1 MALRLNRRELFT
13 AGAAS
18 AVALAIP
25 ASSQTARGALQESNR
40 KMHLGIVTYN
50 IAKDWDLD
58 TILKICKEAGIE
70 GVEFRTTHAH
80 GVEPALDASKRA
92 EVRKKCTDA
101 GLIQTS
107 LGSVC
112 EFQSEDPNTV
122 KKNIETCRDFILL
135 AKDIGARGVKVRP
148 NGLPKD
154 PSIPL
159 DKTLEQIGR
168 ALAECGRFGADNGVE
183 IWLEVHGGIT
193 QLVPNSRKIMDACGH
208 KNVGVTWNSNN
219 TDVVNGSVKENFE
232 LIRPWIRCC
241 HITELW
247 SGYPY
252 RELFSLLNQTGYDR
266 FTLCEVGTSIKPE
279 DGAAFLKCYRGFWKE
294 LNR

>member
-1 MALRLNRRELFT
+1 MGTRVNRRDLFRAGA

-18 AVALAIP
+18 LALPLGSA
-25 ASSQTARGALQESNR
+25 GAQEAAR

-50 IAKDWDLD
+50 VAKDWDLD
-58 TILKICKEAGIE
+58 TILKNCGEAGIE

-80 GVEPALDASKRA
+80 GVEPSLDAAKRA
-92 EVRKKCTDA
+92 EIRKRCADA
-101 GLIQTS
+101 GLLQTS
-107 LGSVC
+107 LGSTC
-112 EFQSEDPNTV
+112 EFQSEDPAV
-122 KKNIETCRDFILL
+122 VRKNVETCKEFVLL

-154 PSIPL
+154 ATIPL
-159 DKTLEQIGR
+159 EKTLEQIGK
-168 ALAECGRFGADNGVE
+168 ALAECGRFGAEHGVE
-183 IWLEVHGGIT
+183 IWMEVHGGTT

-219 TDVVNGSVKENFE
+219 TDVVSGSIRENFG

-247 SGYPY
+247 SAYPY
-252 RELFSLLNQTGYDR
+252 RELFTLLNQTGYDR
-266 FTLCEVGTSIKPE
+266 FTLCEVGSSIKAE
-279 DGAAFLKCYRGFWKE
+279 DGVPFLRCYKGLWKE
-294 LNR
+294 LSR